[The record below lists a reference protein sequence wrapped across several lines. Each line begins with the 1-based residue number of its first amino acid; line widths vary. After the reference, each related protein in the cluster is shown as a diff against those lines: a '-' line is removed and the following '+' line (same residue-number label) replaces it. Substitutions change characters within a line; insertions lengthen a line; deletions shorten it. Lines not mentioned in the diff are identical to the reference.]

1 VATRSKSGS
10 KTEGQEALPA
20 TDKPTLLVNQMPV
33 EELAKGIMNEAQ
45 KGYDMLFLGIAH
57 ALDSSRGGLQ
67 DEVGKIV
74 QEFKGTSALAVA
86 RGAQTGEQLTQTLNI
101 LMPATGTDYSRRAAE
116 VAITLAKA
124 SGASVTA
131 LHIAPPPE
139 ETDLLRRPRELL
151 RTGRALLRDIG
162 ALGKREGVTVKS
174 LIKVRRSPEAAILR
188 QVRRGRHNLLVLGV
202 KVRQGEQ
209 LFFGRRIAVLLER
222 ASCSLLIVNS

>member
-1 VATRSKSGS
+1 LPVA
-10 KTEGQEALPA
+10 
-20 TDKPTLLVNQMPV
+20 
-33 EELAKGIMNEAQ
+33 ELAKGIMSEAQ

-57 ALDSSRGGLQ
+57 ALDGSKDGLQ
-67 DEVGKIV
+67 AEVGKII
-74 QEFKGTSALAVA
+74 EAFKGATALAIA
-86 RGAQTGEQLTQTLNI
+86 RGTQTGEQLTQTLNI
-101 LMPATGTDYSRRAAE
+101 LVPATGTDYSRRAAE

-124 SGASVTA
+124 SGATVTA

-162 ALGKREGVTVKS
+162 ALGKREGVTVRS